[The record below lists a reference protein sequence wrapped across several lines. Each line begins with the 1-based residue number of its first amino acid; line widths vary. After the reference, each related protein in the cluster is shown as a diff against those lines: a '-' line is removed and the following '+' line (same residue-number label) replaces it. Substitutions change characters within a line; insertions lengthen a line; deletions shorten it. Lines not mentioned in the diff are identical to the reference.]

1 MTGFPAPVVTWRKAQ
16 GSLAK
21 DRIFQDGGLLTLV
34 LTEKHDIGSYICH
47 TKNYLGETSAA
58 TSLVVLSVPKFIT
71 RPPASVSRIAGS
83 GLSLNC
89 SAIGDPTP
97 TVSWKRSEGAWG
109 EERMNVSGGTLRISG
124 LSEDD
129 SGIYICE
136 AKMPNYTIQARTE
149 LTVKG

>member
-1 MTGFPAPVVTWRKAQ
+1 MTGFPSPVVTWRKAQ

-21 DRIFQDGGLLTLV
+21 DRIFRDGGLLTVV

-89 SAIGDPTP
+89 SAIGDPTT
-97 TVSWKRSEGAWG
+97 TVSWKRSEGAWV
-109 EERMNVSGGTLRISG
+109 EERMNVSHEVDLWQVYQRRGWR
-124 LSEDD
+124 
-129 SGIYICE
+129 GIQREYR
-136 AKMPNYTIQARTE
+136 MPKEVQRAR
-149 LTVKG
+149 